1 MNAGTEGTIDTKRL
15 IFPALGGF
23 YPRNATHSHA
33 IIRCCAGAIV
43 IYHGYMKLFAGFA
56 GPVAQN
62 VLTPLGFPRPLAWA
76 YFLGVLEFFGGAA
89 LAVGFLT
96 RPLALMFTVQMAIV
110 TYWHAG
116 NGYFFSSPRGGW
128 EFPLLLT
135 FLYGATFFRGA
146 AVLALDRMIG
156 KGFRNRRRR
165 RKRWPGALLTCAV
178 AVAGGECNFGGSAAG
193 RLRQGGAATLRPA
206 TPCQQS

>member
-1 MNAGTEGTIDTKRL
+1 
-15 IFPALGGF
+15 
-23 YPRNATHSHA
+23 
-33 IIRCCAGAIV
+33 
-43 IYHGYMKLFAGFA
+43 MKLFGGFA

-96 RPLALMFTVQMAIV
+96 RPLALMFAVQMAIV

-128 EFPLLLT
+128 EF
-135 FLYGATFFRGA
+135 R
-146 AVLALDRMIG
+146 
-156 KGFRNRRRR
+156 
-165 RKRWPGALLTCAV
+165 C
-178 AVAGGECNFGGSAAG
+178 C
-193 RLRQGGAATLRPA
+193 
-206 TPCQQS
+206 

>member
-23 YPRNATHSHA
+23 YQSIAPYSYA
-33 IIRCCAGAIV
+33 IIRFCAGAIV

-135 FLYGATFFRGA
+135 ILYAAIFFRGA
-146 AVLALDRMIG
+146 GRCAVDRMIG
-156 KGFRNRRRR
+156 KEF
-165 RKRWPGALLTCAV
+165 
-178 AVAGGECNFGGSAAG
+178 
-193 RLRQGGAATLRPA
+193 
-206 TPCQQS
+206 

>member
-1 MNAGTEGTIDTKRL
+1 MNAGTEGTIDTNRL
-15 IFPALGGF
+15 IFPALGGL
-23 YPRNATHSHA
+23 YQSIAPYSYA
-33 IIRCCAGAIV
+33 IIRFCAGAIV
-43 IYHGYMKLFAGFA
+43 IYHGYMKLFGGFA

-62 VLTPLGFPRPLAWA
+62 VLTPLGFPAPLAWA

-135 FLYGATFFRGA
+135 ILYAAIFFRGA
-146 AVLALDRMIG
+146 GRCAVDRMIG
-156 KGFRNRRRR
+156 KEF
-165 RKRWPGALLTCAV
+165 
-178 AVAGGECNFGGSAAG
+178 
-193 RLRQGGAATLRPA
+193 
-206 TPCQQS
+206 

>member
-15 IFPALGGF
+15 IFPALGGL
-23 YPRNATHSHA
+23 YQSIAPYSYA
-33 IIRCCAGAIV
+33 IIRFCAGAIV

-62 VLTPLGFPRPLAWA
+62 VLTPLGFPRPMAWA

-135 FLYGATFFRGA
+135 ILYA
-146 AVLALDRMIG
+146 AICSDLLP
-156 KGFRNRRRR
+156 RRR
-165 RKRWPGALLTCAV
+165 
-178 AVAGGECNFGGSAAG
+178 
-193 RLRQGGAATLRPA
+193 TLRCRSHDRQRVLEHNPSQ
-206 TPCQQS
+206 TV